1 MNPKVVRHVGSW
13 VSAAL
18 LAGTMA
24 ACSSGGSTA
33 APAAS
38 PAAAPAAADKGAT
51 AQPKND
57 APVTIEWAG
66 YNINDVAPDP
76 NSEVL
81 QEISKR
87 FNAKLNVWT
96 ADSQKYSE
104 VFNVRMASGEIPDIL
119 RLKGF
124 ELSKLVDSGVAAEL
138 PVDMIKQKAPNY
150 YKLILDNDTSGSA
163 FRSSMYKGKNYG
175 LSAFQ
180 LDGTYPTSLVWRMDW
195 LNNVGITKVPE
206 TLAEF
211 EDAIYKFTNNDP
223 DKNGKKDTYGLS
235 STAMQTVLG
244 AFGPIPTDVIKGT
257 TPYSGLW
264 YTVKDNKVLMDAIQP
279 EMKEGLKL
287 LAKWYKDGVID
298 PEFVTG
304 ENKGGYWATSHAFI
318 NNRIGVT
325 GNVMYYHWTPPLTE
339 GDLGGPVYQEFMK
352 VKPDA
357 KYGETWALGK
367 AIKGPDGKAFGA
379 NIWGYNNET
388 LVITKNAAKDPKK
401 LDTILKMLDTLV
413 TDKDYYMLV
422 NYGVKDKDY
431 TVNKDGSIASK
442 LKNPTE
448 TAQRGVSTFGMYTNN
463 PLVVKDIFKAKYE
476 LADKVKGTG
485 TPPSYLPSVEAS
497 GKYTADMQKLTTENY
512 IKIITGDQPID
523 SFDEY
528 VKKARAAG
536 ANEIEKQY
544 TDVIK

>member
-1 MNPKVVRHVGSW
+1 MKRNVIRHVGSW
-13 VSAAL
+13 VSTAVL
-18 LAGTMA
+18 VGSLT
-24 ACSSGGSTA
+24 ACSSSAGTTA
-33 APAAS
+33 TSSPAPAAT
-38 PAAAPAAADKGAT
+38 GAT
-51 AQPKND
+51 ATATSAAKND
-57 APVTIEWAG
+57 TPVTIEWAG

-81 QEISKR
+81 QELSKR
-87 FNAKLNVWT
+87 FNAKINVWT

-124 ELSKLVDSGVAAEL
+124 ELSKLVDSGVAAEI

-150 YKLILDNDTSGSA
+150 YKLIKDNDTSGSA

-195 LNNVGITKVPE
+195 LKNVGITKVPE

-211 EDAIYKFTNNDP
+211 EDAMYKFTNNDP

-257 TPYSGLW
+257 TPYSALW

-318 NNRIGVT
+318 NNRVGVT
-325 GNVMYYHWTPPLTE
+325 GNVMFYHWTPPLTE
-339 GDLGGPVYQEFMK
+339 GDKGGPVYQEFLK

-357 KYGETWALGK
+357 KYDETWTLGK
-367 AIKGPDGKAFGA
+367 AIKGPDGKAYGA

-388 LVITKNAAKDPKK
+388 LVITKNAAKDPRK

-413 TDKDYYMLV
+413 TDKDYYMLA
-422 NYGVKDKDY
+422 NYGIKDKDY
-431 TVNKDGSIASK
+431 VINADGSVASK

-448 TAQRGVSTFGMYTNN
+448 TAQRGVGTFGMYTQN
-463 PLVVKDIFKAKYE
+463 PDVAKQLFKAKYVV
-476 LADKVKGTG
+476 ADKTKGTG

-497 GKYTADMQKLTTENY
+497 GKYTADLQKLTTENY
-512 IKIITGDQPID
+512 IKIITGEQSVD
-523 SFDEY
+523 SFDDY

>member
-1 MNPKVVRHVGSW
+1 MKRNVFRHVGSL

-18 LAGTMA
+18 LVGSLA
-24 ACSSGGSTA
+24 ACSSGTESTTSTA
-33 APAAS
+33 APAATGTTATAT
-38 PAAAPAAADKGAT
+38 AAA
-51 AQPKND
+51 KNE

-81 QEISKR
+81 QEVSKR

-124 ELSKLVDSGVAAEL
+124 ELSKLVDSGVVAEI
-138 PVDMIKQKAPNY
+138 PVDTIKQKAPNY
-150 YKLILDNDTSGSA
+150 YKLIMDNDTAGSA
-163 FRSSMYKGKNYG
+163 FRSSTYKGKNYG
-175 LSAFQ
+175 LSAFN

-195 LNNVGITKVPE
+195 LKNVGITKVPE
-206 TLAEF
+206 TLSEF

-257 TPYSGLW
+257 TPYSALW
-264 YTVKDNKVLMDAIQP
+264 YTVKDNKVTMDAIQP

-318 NNRIGVT
+318 NNRVGVT

-339 GDLGGPVYQEFMK
+339 GDKGGPVYQEFMK

-357 KYGETWALGK
+357 KYEETWSFGK
-367 AIKGPDGKAFGA
+367 AIKGPDGKAYGA
-379 NIWGYNNET
+379 NIWGYNNES
-388 LVITKNAAKDPKK
+388 LVITKNAVKDPRK

-413 TDKDYYMLV
+413 TDKDYYMLA

-431 TVNKDGSIASK
+431 VINADGSVASK
-442 LKNPTE
+442 LKNPSE
-448 TAQRGVSTFGMYTNN
+448 TAQRAVGTFGMVTNN
-463 PLVVKDIFKAKYE
+463 PDVVKQLFKAKFAV
-476 LADKVKGTG
+476 ADKVKGTG

-497 GKYTADMQKLTTENY
+497 GKYTADLQKLTTENY
-512 IKIITGDQPID
+512 IKIILGEQPVD
-523 SFDEY
+523 SFDDY
-528 VKKARAAG
+528 VKKARSAG

-544 TDVIK
+544 TEVIK

>member
-38 PAAAPAAADKGAT
+38 PAAAPTAADKGAT
-51 AQPKND
+51 AQPKNE

-264 YTVKDNKVLMDAIQP
+264 YTVKDKKVLMDAIQP

>member
-1 MNPKVVRHVGSW
+1 MKRNFYRTVGALTG
-13 VSAAL
+13 AAL
-18 LAGTMA
+18 LAGMVT
-24 ACSSGGSTA
+24 ACSGGA
-33 APAAS
+33 PEQAAQGEKGAPAAS
-38 PAAAPAAADKGAT
+38 DG
-51 AQPKND
+51 
-57 APVTIEWAG
+57 PVTLEWAG

-87 FNAKLNVWT
+87 FNVKLNVWT

-124 ELSKLVDSGVAAEL
+124 ELAKLVDSGVAAEL
-138 PVDMIKQKAPNY
+138 PIDTIKQKAPNY
-150 YKLILDNDTSGSA
+150 YKLITDNDPNGSA
-163 FRSSMYKGKNYG
+163 FRTSMYKGKNYG

-211 EDAIYKFTNNDP
+211 EDAMYKFTNNDP

-235 STAMQTVLG
+235 STSMQAVLG

-264 YTVKDNKVLMDAIQP
+264 YTVKDKQVLMNAIQP

-318 NNRIGVT
+318 NNRVGVT
-325 GNVMYYHWTPPLTE
+325 GNVMFYHWTPPLTE
-339 GDLGGPVYQEFMK
+339 GDKGGPVYQEFLK

-357 KYGETWALGK
+357 KFGETWAIGK
-367 AIKGPDGKAFGA
+367 AIKGADGKAFGA
-379 NIWGYNNET
+379 NIWGSNNET
-388 LVITKNAAKDPKK
+388 LVITRNAVKDPRK
-401 LDTILKMLDTLV
+401 LDAILKMLDAAV
-413 TDKDYYMLV
+413 TDRDYYMLV

-431 TVNKDGSIASK
+431 VVNKDGSVASN
-442 LKNPTE
+442 LKNATE
-448 TAQRGVSTFGMYTNN
+448 TVQRGVTTFSMYTNN
-463 PLVVKDIFKAKYE
+463 PTVLKSIFKAKYE
-476 LADKVKGTG
+476 LADKIKGTG
-485 TPPSYLPSVEAS
+485 TPPSYLPSVEAA
-497 GKYTADMQKLTTENY
+497 GKYTADMQKLTTETY
-512 IKIITGDQPID
+512 IKIITGEQTVD
-523 SFDEY
+523 SFDDY

-536 ANEIEKQY
+536 ANELEKQY
-544 TDVIK
+544 SEVVK

>member
-1 MNPKVVRHVGSW
+1 MKRQMVRNVSSLM
-13 VSAAL
+13 SAAL
-18 LAGTMA
+18 LVGSLA
-24 ACSSGGSTA
+24 ACSNSTGTTA
-33 APAAS
+33 TNS
-38 PAAAPAAADKGAT
+38 PASATQGAT
-51 AQPKND
+51 ATAAAKTD
-57 APVTIEWAG
+57 TPVTIEWAG
-66 YNINDVAPDP
+66 YNINDVAPDA
-76 NSEVL
+76 NSEVM
-81 QEISKR
+81 QEMLKR
-87 FNAKLNVWT
+87 FNAKINVWT
-96 ADSQKYSE
+96 ADSQKYAE
-104 VFNVRMASGEIPDIL
+104 VFNVRMASGEIPDIM

-124 ELSKLVDSGVAAEL
+124 ELSKLVDSGVAAEI
-138 PVDMIKQKAPNY
+138 PVDTIKQKAPNY
-150 YKLILDNDTSGSA
+150 YKLIMDNDTSGSA

-180 LDGTYPTSLVWRMDW
+180 LDGTYPTSLVWRTDW
-195 LNNVGITKVPE
+195 LKNVGITKVPE

-257 TPYSGLW
+257 TPYSNLW
-264 YTVKDNKVLMDAIQP
+264 YTVKDNKVTMDAIQP

-318 NNRIGVT
+318 NNRVGVT

-339 GDLGGPVYQEFMK
+339 GDKGGPVYQEFLK

-357 KYGETWALGK
+357 KLDETWSFGK
-367 AIKGPDGKAFGA
+367 AIKGPEGKAYGA

-388 LVITKNAAKDPKK
+388 LVITKNATKDPRK

-413 TDKDYYMLV
+413 TDKDYYMLA
-422 NYGVKDKDY
+422 NYGVKGKDY
-431 TVNKDGSIASK
+431 VVNADGSVASN

-448 TAQRGVSTFGMYTNN
+448 TAQRGVQTFGMYTNN
-463 PLVVKDIFKAKYE
+463 PDVVKQIFKAKYAV
-476 LADKVKGTG
+476 ADKVKGTG

-497 GKYTADMQKLTTENY
+497 GKFTADLQKLTTENY
-512 IKIITGDQPID
+512 IKIITGEQSID

-544 TDVIK
+544 TEVIK

>member
-1 MNPKVVRHVGSW
+1 MNPKVMRHVGSW
-13 VSAAL
+13 MSAAM
-18 LAGTMA
+18 LASTLA
-24 ACSSGGSTA
+24 ACSSGGNTPAPA
-33 APAAS
+33 APAT
-38 PAAAPAAADKGAT
+38 APAAADKGAT
-51 AQPKND
+51 AQPKNE

-76 NSEVL
+76 NAEIL

-87 FNAKLNVWT
+87 FNAKINVWT

-124 ELSKLVDSGVAAEL
+124 ELAKLVDSGVAAEI
-138 PVDMIKQKAPNY
+138 PVETIKQKAPNY
-150 YKLILDNDTSGSA
+150 YKMILDNDTSGSA
-163 FRSSMYKGKNYG
+163 FRASMYKGKNYG

-235 STAMQTVLG
+235 STAMQAVLG

-257 TPYSGLW
+257 TPYSALW

-318 NNRIGVT
+318 NNRVGVT
-325 GNVMYYHWTPPLTE
+325 GNVMFYHWTPPLTE
-339 GDLGGPVYQEFMK
+339 GDLGGAVYQEFMK

-388 LVITKNAAKDPKK
+388 LVITKNAVKDPRK

-413 TDKDYYMLV
+413 TDKDYYMLASA
-422 NYGVKDKDY
+422 GVKDKDY
-431 TVNKDGSIASK
+431 TVNKDGAVVSK

-448 TAQRGVSTFGMYTNN
+448 SAQRGVGTFGMYTNN
-463 PLVVKDIFKAKYE
+463 PVVVKEIFKAKYE

-512 IKIITGDQPID
+512 IKIITGEQPID

>member
-1 MNPKVVRHVGSW
+1 MKRKTFRHVGSL

-18 LAGTMA
+18 LVGSLA
-24 ACSSGGSTA
+24 ACSSTESGKTSTSAPGTTGTKATA
-33 APAAS
+33 AA
-38 PAAAPAAADKGAT
+38 
-51 AQPKND
+51 KND
-57 APVTIEWAG
+57 TPVTIEWAG
-66 YNINDVAPDP
+66 YNINDVAPDA
-76 NSEVL
+76 NSEII
-81 QEISKR
+81 QEVSKR
-87 FNAKLNVWT
+87 FNAKFNVWT

-124 ELSKLVDSGVAAEL
+124 ELSKLVDSGVAAEI
-138 PVDMIKQKAPNY
+138 PVETIKQKAPNY
-150 YKLILDNDTSGSA
+150 YKLIMDNDTSGSA

-180 LDGTYPTSLVWRMDW
+180 LDGTYPTSLVWRTDW
-195 LNNVGITKVPE
+195 LKNVGITKIPE

-257 TPYSGLW
+257 TPYSNLW
-264 YTVKDNKVLMDAIQP
+264 YTVKDNKVTMDAIQP

-339 GDLGGPVYQEFMK
+339 GDKGGAVYQEFIK

-357 KYGETWALGK
+357 KYDETWSLGK
-367 AIKGPDGKAFGA
+367 AIKGPDGKAYGA

-388 LVITKNAAKDPKK
+388 LVITKNAAKDPRK

-413 TDKDYYMLV
+413 TDKDYYMLA

-431 TVNKDGSIASK
+431 VINADGSVASK

-463 PLVVKDIFKAKYE
+463 PDVVKQIFKAKYAV
-476 LADKVKGTG
+476 ADKVKGTG

-497 GKYTADMQKLTTENY
+497 GKFTADLQKLTTENY
-512 IKIITGDQPID
+512 IKIITGEQSID

-544 TDVIK
+544 TEVIK